1 MPPWLAVSASVLM
14 PEAPMA
20 GQIEKPQRIGTE
32 ITVRI
37 SLTFQEA
44 PAVHT
49 LLAMTPVR
57 ERGKLVR
64 VALERYI
71 AETGHSSGNVEQQI
85 HAISTWLRSRTARTE
100 ATVGV
105 ANQREVNRTIDTVGH
120 LPSHDVSVPLQS
132 VIAGATSGSNSAPGN
147 VDASSSSMKRWLQA

>member
-1 MPPWLAVSASVLM
+1 M

-20 GQIEKPQRIGTE
+20 GQMEKPQKIGTE

-44 PAVHT
+44 PDVHT

-64 VALERYI
+64 LALERYI
-71 AETGHSSGNVEQQI
+71 AETGHPAGDVEQQI
-85 HAISTWLRSRTARTE
+85 DAISTWLRSRATITE
-100 ATVGV
+100 PTVV
-105 ANQREVNRTIDTVGH
+105 AAGHLEAIRTIDTGGAH
-120 LPSHDVSVPLQS
+120 QFHDVQARTLARRDPAPAEVTGRSDAVPE
-132 VIAGATSGSNSAPGN
+132 V
-147 VDASSSSMKRWLQA
+147 VDASSSSIKRWLQA